1 MIKKI
6 LTVAIPLLA
15 PTIAY
20 ILYVYFSRKNKE
32 DEDAGR
38 DIPHWRQ
45 WPWTILVP
53 TGALLAALSLFILG
67 LPGDDQDPGAYVP
80 PRLED
85 GKIVPGGFAD

>member
-6 LTVAIPLLA
+6 ITIAVPLLA

-20 ILYVYFSRKNKE
+20 ILYLYFARKNKA
-32 DEDAGR
+32 DEEAGR

-45 WPWTILVP
+45 WPWAILAP

-67 LPGDDQDPGAYVP
+67 LPGADRDPGAYVP

-85 GKIVPGGFAD
+85 GKIVPGGFVE